1 MTNIEILEN
10 LKLYMPEERIKQ
22 NEPMKLHTSFKVGGP
37 ADFFVTVES
46 IEELKNIIKFTKK
59 SKIPLYIVGN
69 GTNLL
74 VKDNGISGIV
84 VKLAMNKFE
93 VSERE
98 NSKIEV
104 KAQAG
109 VPLAFLGQ
117 KMLQSEIAGL
127 EELSG
132 IPGTIGG
139 AIIMNAGAHG
149 KEMKDIVKN
158 VVAIDYDCNIC
169 EFTNEQ
175 CKFEYRN
182 SMFENGK
189 YIILQA
195 NLELEK
201 GNKDEISRKM
211 SEYMQFRKE
220 KQPLEY
226 PSAGSTFKRGT
237 DFVTAKLIDD
247 AGLKGYSIGGA
258 QVSEKHAGFIINK
271 NNATAQD
278 ILNLIKYVQETI
290 LKKFN
295 KNIELEVKII

>member
-1 MTNIEILEN
+1 MTNLEIFEN
-10 LKLYMPEERIKQ
+10 LKSYIPKERIKQ
-22 NEPMKLHTSFKVGGP
+22 NEPMKMHTSFKVGGP
-37 ADFFVTVES
+37 ADFFITIES
-46 IEELKNIIKFTKK
+46 IEELKNVIKFTQEKN
-59 SKIPLYIVGN
+59 IPLHIVGN

-93 VSERE
+93 VNE
-98 NSKIEV
+98 NGNNKIEV
-104 KAQAG
+104 KIQAG

-117 KMLQSEIAGL
+117 KMLQSEITGF

-149 KEMKDIVKN
+149 KEMKDIVKS
-158 VVAIDYDCNIC
+158 VVTIDYDCNIC

-201 GNKDEISRKM
+201 GKKDEISNKM
-211 SEYMQFRKE
+211 SEYMQFRRE

-226 PSAGSTFKRGT
+226 PSAGSTFKRGSN
-237 DFVTAKLIDD
+237 FITARLIDD

-278 ILNLIKYVQETI
+278 ILDLIEYVQDTV

-295 KNIELEVKII
+295 KKIELEVKII

>member
-46 IEELKNIIKFTKK
+46 IEELKNIIKFTKE
-59 SKIPLYIVGN
+59 SNIPLYIVGN

-93 VSERE
+93 VSERK

-117 KMLQSEIAGL
+117 KMLQSEIAGF

>member
-1 MTNIEILEN
+1 
-10 LKLYMPEERIKQ
+10 MPKERIKQ

>member
-117 KMLQSEIAGL
+117 KMLQSEITGF

-149 KEMKDIVKN
+149 KEMKDIVKS
-158 VVAIDYDCNIC
+158 VVTIDYDCNIC

>member
-10 LKLYMPEERIKQ
+10 LKLYMPKERIKQ

-226 PSAGSTFKRGT
+226 PSA
-237 DFVTAKLIDD
+237 A
-247 AGLKGYSIGGA
+247 
-258 QVSEKHAGFIINK
+258 
-271 NNATAQD
+271 
-278 ILNLIKYVQETI
+278 
-290 LKKFN
+290 
-295 KNIELEVKII
+295 